1 MPPKPVTKS
10 SSTGSLSVIAP
21 PNKNNQATKLPSTT
35 TTTGSLSVFKQS
47 SEVLAASTKREEEKT
62 NLLIQSEITS
72 FNYGNYHDKLKYIED
87 VLNLDAK
94 TCMIKLRVLNDV
106 IVKDGITSEIGDNIM
121 TQMTL
126 SIYSNSD
133 KNEVGLLLFQL
144 LLVSL
149 NRQLEPYGIELLSR
163 LLELQVDKNNN
174 VRELSALLCKSFCE
188 IICPQSFRLLFPII
202 IAGIEHDNWKI
213 KVGAL
218 AIIKI
223 IAPKMSKQLSSYLPK
238 LIPKVSDC
246 ILDSKKQVQ
255 TIALEA
261 MNIACLSISNDD
273 IRPLVPQLVSV
284 IAKPEE
290 SLTTL
295 NMLLETTFVATVDA
309 PVLALIAPLL
319 GKSLKNRYMKY
330 ILTYLSYS
338 VI

>member
-21 PNKNNQATKLPSTT
+21 PNKNNQASKLPTTT

-72 FNYGNYHDKLKYIED
+72 FNYGNCHDKLKYIED

-94 TCMIKLRVLNDV
+94 SCKIKLRVLNDI
-106 IVKDGITSEIGDNIM
+106 IVKDGITSEIGDNII

-174 VRELSALLCKSFCE
+174 VRELSALLCKNFCE

-202 IAGIEHDNWKI
+202 ISGIEHENWKI

-223 IAPKMSKQLSSYLPK
+223 IAPKMSKQLSSFLPK

-246 ILDSKKQVQ
+246 IQDSKKQVQ

-319 GKSLKNRYMKY
+319 GKSLKNR
-330 ILTYLSYS
+330 
-338 VI
+338 